1 MKKLNATLTTIGLSI
16 SLLSCA
22 QSNTT
27 IPVEDFMK
35 QLVETKNE
43 YLIDVRTPGEYN
55 EGHLNNAVNI
65 DYNGSQF
72 QAEIAKLDKS
82 RPVFVYCLSGGRSAS
97 AAQELE
103 QKGYKVTNMK
113 GGIMQ
118 WKAKNFP
125 LNNSN
130 PATASAASW
139 KGMTMEE
146 YDKITNS
153 NVPVLVDFKAAW
165 CGPCKQLKP
174 ILDELQTEYQGKL
187 KVVYIDVDQNKSL
200 ADKMKISS
208 IPLMVY
214 YKNGKVVM
222 NIEGFADKNSI
233 KRSLKL

>member
-1 MKKLNATLTTIGLSI
+1 MKKLNAILTTIGLSI
-16 SLLSCA
+16 SLMSCA
-22 QSNTT
+22 QSNST

-43 YLIDVRTPGEYN
+43 YLIDVRTPGEYS
-55 EGHLNNAVNI
+55 EGHLNNAVNM
-65 DYNGSQF
+65 DYNGGQF
-72 QAEIAKLDKS
+72 QNEMTKLDKS

-97 AAQELE
+97 AAAELE
-103 QKGYKVTNMK
+103 QKGYKVYNMK

-125 LNNSN
+125 LNNSD

-139 KGMTMEE
+139 KGMTEEE

-153 NVPVLVDFKAAW
+153 DVPVLIDFKAAW

-174 ILDELQTEYQGKL
+174 ILDELQAEYQGKL

-233 KRSLKL
+233 KKSLKL